1 MTVKYELERKVEE
14 YQGYLIAGYDVITVK
29 ETREECDKY
38 DYIIAASCGVIAGL
52 VDVFFVGAPGKSVLE
67 GAVNGSV
74 DSFVKKAAQSFYE
87 FDQRSVKNRNCPET
101 LDQCISYLEQ
111 AFPVPYDARYAKDL
125 KNAGQNTLKG
135 MNPKNHHLLSV
146 SHSPDIFGLIFSIID
161 QFTDA
166 GSYIDNGKLIRLEP
180 KKSSGSVPYLQG
192 SNPVSKFFCGFVNW
206 IGHIVSDLAGSSSV
220 RRKGGKSSG
229 VSIPFYELFLGCNF
243 GNIDGNTIAEI
254 ATKAFEEG
262 YNLNWGLTMAIPVV
276 LNDLFIRL
284 IWSLKKHFYAGKD
297 WKQCI
302 PTNDHDDLR
311 VMLLVGQTAM
321 CLVDG
326 LDAFIRSGGNAL
338 LFVSRINLI
347 AWGKLAYMAV
357 KELVIRYK
365 NLIDSISKPYKLINE
380 AMSEYLEK
388 LESIDLEAFKRETEV
403 FECFCKEM
411 LTTSSEESLNKVL
424 MEWQKESKF
433 ELPWEGE
440 FNTFMSNPNNCLE
453 YGKLKK

>member
-1 MTVKYELERKVEE
+1 MTIKYELERKVEE
-14 YQGYLIAGYDVITVK
+14 YKGFLIAGYDVISVKQTV
-29 ETREECDKY
+29 EECDKY

-52 VDVFFVGAPGKSVLE
+52 VDVFFVGAPGQSVLQ
-67 GAVNGSV
+67 GTVNGSI
-74 DSFVKKAAQSFYE
+74 DSFVKKAAQAFYK
-87 FDQRSVKNRNCPET
+87 FDQRSIKNKKMPKT
-101 LDQCISYLEQ
+101 LEQCISYLEQ

-125 KNAGQNTLKG
+125 KNAGKNRLAG
-135 MNPKNHHLLSV
+135 MNPKNHHLLSL

-161 QFTDA
+161 QFTDM
-166 GSYIDNGKLIRLEP
+166 GSYIDNGRLIRLEP
-180 KKSSGSVPYLQG
+180 KKSSGAIPYLQG
-192 SNPVSKFFCGFVNW
+192 NDTISKFFCGFVNW
-206 IGHIVSDLAGSSSV
+206 IGHIISDMAGSSSV

-229 VSIPFYELFLGCNF
+229 VSIPFYELFLGCDF

-311 VMLLVGQTAM
+311 IMLLVGQAAM

-326 LDAFIRSGGNAL
+326 IDAFIRSGGNAL

-347 AWGKLAYMAV
+347 AWGKLTYMAL

-365 NLIDSISKPYKLINE
+365 YLIDAISQPYKLVNE
-380 AMSEYLEK
+380 AMTEYLKGLENIDFEAFRRESEA
-388 LESIDLEAFKRETEV
+388 LES
-403 FECFCKEM
+403 FCKKM
-411 LTTSSEESLNKVL
+411 LATCNEEDLNRVL
-424 MEWQKESKF
+424 IEGMKDLGF
-433 ELPWEGE
+433 ELPWEGD
-440 FNTFMSNPNNCLE
+440 FDDFMSNPKNCLE
-453 YGKLKK
+453 FGKMK